1 MFLNFSNPIK
11 YSGKAV
17 YSPNDKYFAISKSLE
32 LIIYDTLT
40 LKQIQKF
47 SFSDYIE
54 HIEWSKDSSLILVGL
69 FKRGIVEIKQL
80 LKPEWICQLNEGIV
94 GINYAYFAPDSRSV
108 ITVCNNNLKMSIW
121 SLVNKTISYIPMPKF
136 AKKGVSFTS
145 NGHFMALAIKTTPND
160 SIGVFYVGNW
170 TQLHK
175 FITKCEDLQD
185 IQWSYDNSTLIIT
198 DTKLV
203 CKLFIYT
210 PTGDL
215 VNVIEPY
222 EYKLGIRN
230 VRLSPNGR
238 FIGIGCY
245 DQSVKMYYNISYT
258 LINEF
263 YHNDMK
269 DCFANDKVNYFKEE
283 TVDTYYGG
291 KTKYI
296 SVEPPI
302 EIKSTSP
309 MTNDVNP
316 KMGVCKMEFSYDSN
330 FLATK
335 NDNTSN
341 VLFIWELMGMNLHT
355 VIIQLKD
362 ITDFKW
368 CPNQH
373 VLFILTGTSKL
384 FYFTLDSIFVME
396 LPVNFTANTIQL
408 NSDGRKFILN
418 DPDYMIVGNF
428 MNTNGTQYEYKGN
441 DEYVHQN
448 EMNEEKENEDEDIE
462 EEIEGEHNNM
472 DDVYNKQR
480 IVFKE
485 GKP

>member
-17 YSPNDKYFAISKSLE
+17 YSPNDKYFAISKSLD
-32 LIIYDTLT
+32 LIVYDTLT

-69 FKRGIVEIKQL
+69 FKRGIVEVKQL
-80 LKPEWICQLNEGIV
+80 LKPEWMCQLNEAIV
-94 GINYAYFAPDSRSV
+94 GITYAYFAPDSRSV
-108 ITVCNNNLKMSIW
+108 ITICNNNLKMSIW

-136 AKKGVSFTS
+136 AKKGVAFTP
-145 NGHFMALAIKTTPND
+145 NGHFMALAIHTNLND

-185 IQWSYDNSTLIIT
+185 VQWSYDNSTLIVT

-203 CKLFIYT
+203 CRVFIYT

-222 EYKLGIRN
+222 KYKLGIRN
-230 VRLSPNGR
+230 ARLSPNGR

-258 LINEF
+258 LVNEF
-263 YHNDMK
+263 FHNDVSE
-269 DCFANDKVNYFKEE
+269 CFANKKVNYFKEE
-283 TVDTYYGG
+283 TVDGYYGG

-309 MTNDVNP
+309 MTNDANP
-316 KMGVCKMEFSYDSN
+316 KMGVHKMEFSYDSN
-330 FLATK
+330 FLATR
-335 NDNTSN
+335 NENTSN

-384 FYFTLDSIFVME
+384 FYFTLDSIFVMG
-396 LPVNFTANTIQL
+396 LPMNFTANTIHL

-428 MNTNGTQYEYKGN
+428 MNKHAPQYEYKADDEYKHLHN
-441 DEYVHQN
+441 DE
-448 EMNEEKENEDEDIE
+448 EEVEDIAE
-462 EEIEGEHNNM
+462 DMEGKDSNV
-472 DDVYNKQR
+472 DDVYNKQKV
-480 IVFKE
+480 VFKE

>member
-11 YSGKAV
+11 YSNKAV
-17 YSPNDKYFAISKSLE
+17 YSPNDKYFAITKSLD

-40 LKQIQKF
+40 LKQLQKF

-54 HIEWSKDSSLILVGL
+54 HIEWSKDSSLILIGL

-80 LKPEWICQLNEGIV
+80 LKPEWLCQLNEGIV
-94 GINYAYFAPDSRSV
+94 GITHAYFAPDSRSV
-108 ITVCNNNLKMSIW
+108 LTICNNNLKLSIW
-121 SLVNKTISYIPMPKF
+121 SLVNKTITYIPMPKY

-145 NGHFMALAIKTTPND
+145 NGHFMALAINTTPND

-175 FITKCEDLQD
+175 FTTKCEDLQD
-185 IQWSYDNSTLIIT
+185 VQWSYDNSTLLIT

-203 CKLFIYT
+203 CRLYIYT

-230 VRLSPNGR
+230 VKLSPNGR
-238 FIGIGCY
+238 FIGVGCY
-245 DQSVKMYYNISYT
+245 DQSVKMYYNVSYT

-263 YHNDMK
+263 CHNDVNA
-269 DCFANDKVNYFKEE
+269 CFANNKVNYFKEE
-283 TVDTYYGG
+283 SVDSYYGG
-291 KTKYI
+291 KTKYV
-296 SVEPPI
+296 SVEPPVDF
-302 EIKSTSP
+302 IKSTSP

-316 KMGVCKMEFSYDSN
+316 KMGVCKMEYSYDSC
-330 FLATK
+330 FLATR
-335 NDNTSN
+335 NDNMMN
-341 VLFIWELMGMNLHT
+341 VVFIWELMGMNLHT

-362 ITDFKW
+362 VTDFKW

-396 LPVNFTANTIQL
+396 LPTNFTANTIQL

-418 DPDYMIVGNF
+418 DPDYMIVGNC
-428 MNTNGTQYEYKGN
+428 MNTNGGGYYEVKGS
-441 DEYVHQN
+441 
-448 EMNEEKENEDEDIE
+448 EEKVEEDGEGE
-462 EEIEGEHNNM
+462 EEGERNDDDDNNVE
-472 DDVYNKQR
+472 DVYNKHKV
-480 IVFKE
+480 VFKE

>member
-11 YSGKAV
+11 YSNKAV
-17 YSPNDKYFAISKSLE
+17 YSPNDKYFAITKSLD

-40 LKQIQKF
+40 LKQLHKF

-54 HIEWSKDSSLILVGL
+54 HIEWSKDSTLILIGL
-69 FKRGIVEIKQL
+69 FKRGIVEIKHL
-80 LKPEWICQLNEGIV
+80 VNPEWHCRLNEGIA
-94 GINYAYFAPDSRSV
+94 GITHAYFAPDSRSV
-108 ITVCNNNLKMSIW
+108 LTICNNNLKLSIW
-121 SLVNKTISYIPMPKF
+121 SLVNKTITYIPMPKY

-145 NGHFMALAIKTTPND
+145 NGHFMALAIQTTPND
-160 SIGVFYVGNW
+160 SVGVFYVGNW

-175 FITKCEDLQD
+175 FTTKCEDLQD
-185 IQWSYDNSTLIIT
+185 VQWSYDNSTLLIT

-203 CKLFIYT
+203 CRLYIYT

-230 VRLSPNGR
+230 VKLSPNGR
-238 FIGIGCY
+238 FIGVGCY
-245 DQSVKMYYNISYT
+245 DQSVKMYYNVSYT

-263 YHNDMK
+263 YHNDV
-269 DCFANDKVNYFKEE
+269 DACFANKKVNYFKEE
-283 TVDTYYGG
+283 SVDSYYGG
-291 KTKYI
+291 KTKYV

-302 EIKSTSP
+302 QFVKSTLP

-316 KMGVCKMEFSYDSN
+316 KMGVNKMEYSYDSC
-330 FLATK
+330 FLATR
-335 NDNTSN
+335 NDNTMN
-341 VLFIWELMGMNLHT
+341 VVFIWELMGMNLHT

-362 ITDFKW
+362 VTDFKW
-368 CPNQH
+368 SPNKH

-396 LPVNFTANTIQL
+396 LPTNFTANTIQL

-418 DPDYMIVGNF
+418 DPDYMIVGNCG
-428 MNTNGTQYEYKGN
+428 NVNGGGCYEVKGSEDKEEEGN
-441 DEYVHQN
+441 D
-448 EMNEEKENEDEDIE
+448 DDDD
-462 EEIEGEHNNM
+462 GDNNVE
-472 DDVYNKQR
+472 DVYNKQR
-480 IVFKE
+480 VVFKE